1 VTRHSLS
8 ALAFSCLVPTACAQ
22 SAAPPPGAQ
31 QAPLP
36 VTIARVAT
44 TDVPERFESGG
55 VVRARLTATLA
66 SRVAGAIESVPAS
79 VGARVRRGQTLLTLE
94 CRELEANSARARASL
109 TAAAETMLAT
119 DADVRAAD
127 AALALA
133 TATQQRVR
141 VLYEKRSATAQEWD
155 QASEAVQE
163 ADARGAAARS
173 RAAAARAARDAADA
187 ALRANEA
194 AVSYATISAPFDGVV
209 AERLVDPGTLASP
222 GMPLLVVEDPGELRL
237 HVQIDE
243 FRARAIAV
251 GQIAEV
257 RLDQGGAWTRARI
270 DEIGRIDPA
279 SHSFLVK
286 LELPASPNLRAGL
299 FARARFISGSRR
311 GLMLPAA
318 SLVRR
323 GQLAYVFTV
332 TDDDLARLRPVVAG
346 DGDGERIEILAGLA
360 DGDSVIVAP
369 PPALTDGR
377 RVSRQR

>member
-1 VTRHSLS
+1 
-8 ALAFSCLVPTACAQ
+8 
-22 SAAPPPGAQ
+22 
-31 QAPLP
+31 LP

-187 ALRANEA
+187 ALRADEA
-194 AVSYATISAPFDGVV
+194 TVSYATISAPFDGVV

-243 FRARAIAV
+243 FRARALAV

-270 DEIGRIDPA
+270 DEIGRVDPA

-286 LELPASPNLRAGL
+286 LELPASPNPRPGL